1 MKDYLQLDGLV
12 FKLVPIKTIKSKE
25 ERDIDMGQMDSEK
38 MYDIIMK
45 WEWGNGDLTSI
56 YHDPE
61 TRKNSISYRTNMA
74 RLMEQLIN
82 EDKKDKAKTIIDLA
96 MKKMP
101 LDYYGYYTMV
111 EPFAGGYYAIGEKEK
126 AREILTRLI
135 KKYTENL
142 KSYNNFTPSDQNN
155 IAIDI
160 VTDIERYRSLLHV
173 MKDRGDISLYKSS
186 RVTFNS
192 YNKMFERFKRDME

>member
-1 MKDYLQLDGLV
+1 
-12 FKLVPIKTIKSKE
+12 
-25 ERDIDMGQMDSEK
+25 
-38 MYDIIMK
+38 
-45 WEWGNGDLTSI
+45 
-56 YHDPE
+56 
-61 TRKNSISYRTNMA
+61 MA

-142 KSYNNFTPSDQNN
+142 KSYNNLTPSDQNN

>member
-1 MKDYLQLDGLV
+1 
-12 FKLVPIKTIKSKE
+12 
-25 ERDIDMGQMDSEK
+25 
-38 MYDIIMK
+38 
-45 WEWGNGDLTSI
+45 
-56 YHDPE
+56 
-61 TRKNSISYRTNMA
+61 
-74 RLMEQLIN
+74 
-82 EDKKDKAKTIIDLA
+82 
-96 MKKMP
+96 
-101 LDYYGYYTMV
+101 MV

-142 KSYNNFTPSDQNN
+142 KSYNNLTPSDQNN